1 MPKKKIFISLIL
13 LLFVSSCGDSWE
25 SVKRGLT
32 GQKQKTTD
40 EFLVRKK
47 DPLILP
53 PNYDVLPT
61 PKERKDAEEERSI
74 FQTMVTDEENVSEE
88 SSNSGKSI
96 EENILK
102 KIKKN

>member
-1 MPKKKIFISLIL
+1 MTACS
-13 LLFVSSCGDSWE
+13 GNDWD

-32 GQKQKTTD
+32 GQKGNNTD

-53 PNYDVLPT
+53 PEFGKLPT
-61 PKERKDAEEERSI
+61 PGERRAAKQETSI
-74 FQTMVTDEENVSEE
+74 FEETLGKVSEE
-88 SSNSGKSI
+88 DTSAAPSSI
-96 EENILK
+96 EDSILK

>member
-1 MPKKKIFISLIL
+1 MFKKKIIFP
-13 LLFVSSCGDSWE
+13 LLFIFLFTACSGNDWD

-32 GQKQKTTD
+32 GQKGNNTD

-53 PNYDVLPT
+53 PEFGKLPT
-61 PKERKDAEEERSI
+61 PGERRAAKQETSI
-74 FQTMVTDEENVSEE
+74 FEETLGKVSEE
-88 SSNSGKSI
+88 DTSAAPSSI
-96 EENILK
+96 EDSILK

>member
-1 MPKKKIFISLIL
+1 MFKRVVPFVIISFL
-13 LLFVSSCGDSWE
+13 LTSCADTFD

-32 GQKQKTTD
+32 GQKGNNTD

-53 PNYDVLPT
+53 PEFGKLPT
-61 PKERKDAEEERSI
+61 PGERRAAKQETSI
-74 FQTMVTDEENVSEE
+74 FEETLGKVSEE
-88 SSNSGKSI
+88 DTSAAPSSI
-96 EENILK
+96 EDSILK

>member
-1 MPKKKIFISLIL
+1 MFKKKIIFP
-13 LLFVSSCGDSWE
+13 LLFIFLLTACSGNDWD

-32 GQKQKTTD
+32 GQKGNNTD

-53 PNYDVLPT
+53 PEFGKLPT
-61 PKERKDAEEERSI
+61 PGERRAVKQETSI
-74 FQTMVTDEENVSEE
+74 FEETLGKVSEE
-88 SSNSGKSI
+88 DTSAAPSSI
-96 EENILK
+96 EDSILK